1 MLPQSIHSKYA
12 ASLFSHYSD
21 VFWWSLIV
29 LSSKAIPC
37 LSEEF
42 WIRLINFWLDS
53 IMDEILLNAVWCSA
67 VVVTPLYQLE
77 EERPI
82 EYLTTSPWLTVIS
95 VYWTCIL
102 CPYIWGF
109 FLPLSQ
115 CSRDEL
121 YSYFFLFSNLKMNLI
136 AYNTRHNSCILFG
149 FYVRQNC
156 KSNHKIENTE
166 KWIMV
171 KITRY

>member
-67 VVVTPLYQLE
+67 VVVTPLFTAGGGEAYRISYNESMVNGYFSLLNMHSLS
-77 EERPI
+77 I
-82 EYLTTSPWLTVIS
+82 YLGVFSPFITMFKRWVIF
-95 VYWTCIL
+95 I
-102 CPYIWGF
+102 
-109 FLPLSQ
+109 
-115 CSRDEL
+115 
-121 YSYFFLFSNLKMNLI
+121 FFLFSNLKMNLI

>member
-67 VVVTPLYQLE
+67 VVVTPLYTAGGGE
-77 EERPI
+77 AYRISYNE
-82 EYLTTSPWLTVIS
+82 SMVIS

-109 FLPLSQ
+109 SLPLSQ

-121 YSYFFLFSNLKMNLI
+121 YSYFFLFSSLKMSLI

>member
-1 MLPQSIHSKYA
+1 MDLAVGRGEEQVEILLPQSIHSKYA

-67 VVVTPLYQLE
+67 VVVTPLHTAGGGEAY
-77 EERPI
+77 R
-82 EYLTTSPWLTVIS
+82 IS
-95 VYWTCIL
+95 YNESMVNGYFSLLNMHSLSI
-102 CPYIWGF
+102 YFGF
-109 FLPLSQ
+109 FFS
-115 CSRDEL
+115 L
-121 YSYFFLFSNLKMNLI
+121 YHNVQEMSYIHIFFYLAI
-136 AYNTRHNSCILFG
+136 
-149 FYVRQNC
+149 
-156 KSNHKIENTE
+156 
-166 KWIMV
+166 
-171 KITRY
+171 

>member
-1 MLPQSIHSKYA
+1 MDLAVGRGEEQVDILLPQSIHSKYA

-67 VVVTPLYQLE
+67 VVVTPLHTAGGGEAYRISYNESMVNGYFSLLNMHSLS
-77 EERPI
+77 I
-82 EYLTTSPWLTVIS
+82 YL
-95 VYWTCIL
+95 
-102 CPYIWGF
+102 GF
-109 FLPLSQ
+109 FSPFITMFK
-115 CSRDEL
+115 RWVIFI
-121 YSYFFLFSNLKMNLI
+121 FFFI
-136 AYNTRHNSCILFG
+136 
-149 FYVRQNC
+149 
-156 KSNHKIENTE
+156 
-166 KWIMV
+166 
-171 KITRY
+171 